1 MTRARAMLAVL
12 VVGGAMVGGGTLLAS
27 MNERE
32 QQIAQGMPG
41 MQHPMP
47 MPQGRPSTPPA
58 GGNQQA
64 VAAYQQAMDKMHRD
78 MAIQYTGNPD
88 RDFAAGM
95 IPHHQGAIDMARVV
109 LQHGSDPEIRRLA
122 EGIIAAQEREIAFL
136 RQWQARQAR

>member
-1 MTRARAMLAVL
+1 MTRTWAALTVLILAGAAI
-12 VVGGAMVGGGTLLAS
+12 GGSTLMAS
-27 MNERE
+27 MNDP
-32 QQIAQGMPG
+32 QMAQGMPG

-47 MPQGRPSTPPA
+47 QGRSSAPPA

-64 VAAYQQAMDKMHRD
+64 VAAYRQAMDKMHRD